1 MTIDRA
7 EASIGLPP
15 RVLRIPRTT
24 AVDRRSNSIHPGG
37 PTSSSADFSVPR
49 QRFVLRSGFPLIT
62 LILLGLPKCPLFS
75 FSARGGVWRD
85 GKRSWRAPP

>member
-7 EASIGLPP
+7 EAPIGLPP

-37 PTSSSADFSVPR
+37 PTSSSADFFGAPATLGAALGS
-49 QRFVLRSGFPLIT
+49 SLIT
-62 LILLGLPKCPLFS
+62 
-75 FSARGGVWRD
+75 
-85 GKRSWRAPP
+85 